1 MQLLAR
7 LKAVA
12 VPDTPPPLSGYD
24 WYANFCMNLNIIHG
38 QKREK
43 NGVQKNCFCFEHEKR
58 LSNLIACAVPGANFS
73 AKCFLPGFHQRIL
86 VAETT
91 TLITP
96 HLLCHVSKNF
106 GYGPQKVIK
115 K

>member
-1 MQLLAR
+1 MHLLAR

-43 NGVQKNCFCFEHEKR
+43 NGKKNNK
-58 LSNLIACAVPGANFS
+58 AAFS
-73 AKCFLPGFHQRIL
+73 PTKQWSFMQIKYFSLFKQSLAK
-86 VAETT
+86 
-91 TLITP
+91 
-96 HLLCHVSKNF
+96 
-106 GYGPQKVIK
+106 
-115 K
+115 